1 MALPSDL
8 QDLYTMYQQEIHAAT
23 YTDNTIADL
32 TAAMEYVG
40 KLPPISS
47 RFTFDNLNND
57 IRIPNRYEATTSL
70 IHNLKKLLRN

>member
-1 MALPSDL
+1 MALPPDL

-23 YTDNTIADL
+23 YTDNSMADL

-40 KLPPISS
+40 RLPPISS

-57 IRIPNRYEATTSL
+57 IRTPSRYKATTYL
-70 IHNLKKLLRN
+70 V